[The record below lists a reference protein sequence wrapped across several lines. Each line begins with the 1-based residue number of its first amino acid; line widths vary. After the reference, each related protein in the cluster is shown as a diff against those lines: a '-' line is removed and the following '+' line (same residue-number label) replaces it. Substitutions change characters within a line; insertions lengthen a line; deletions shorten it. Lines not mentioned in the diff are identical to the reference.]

1 MFGRASIAS
10 GGGLLAGHS
19 SFEENRPLLSD
30 TIELPLQ
37 QSAYFPAVRDQLL
50 LKCKDTIELLNE
62 EIADE
67 RKLRRSLESE
77 VVDMQ
82 REINSL
88 NEQVREKNFKLAR

>member
-1 MFGRASIAS
+1 M
-10 GGGLLAGHS
+10 AGHS

-88 NEQVREKNFKLAR
+88 NEHVREKNFKLAR